1 MNLISDSDIVCPGMY
16 IKNNHIHL
24 HWKRDNKI
32 KTGHIGIE
40 LEQQAA
46 FEKAKML
53 VKQIKALGIS

>member
-1 MNLISDSDIVCPGMY
+1 MYFLVLGSKTLLLIHPVYNSASILY
-16 IKNNHIHL
+16 SHF
-24 HWKRDNKI
+24 KI
-32 KTGHIGIE
+32 KRGHMGIE